1 MVQHNPDRLVIWP
14 GYFNSKISR
23 RRGRRVP
30 KESSVPNPDLE
41 NLAWAARQS
50 GLRKM
55 KREEGVSHPRRPY
68 LKEGRLW
75 ISAQSAKDDLGT
87 SNKEEVLQIIG
98 GVWREQYAKRKEEN
112 MGSNL
117 PNNKS
122 PSKKKSRQ
130 KISNVAA
137 KRAHA
142 ALQKRSQKR
151 KRR

>member
-1 MVQHNPDRLVIWP
+1 MEHNPDRLVLWP
-14 GYFNSKISR
+14 GYFNSKVSR
-23 RRGRRVP
+23 RSGRRVP

-55 KREEGVSHPRRPY
+55 KREEGVSHPRRPH

-75 ISAQSAKDDLGT
+75 VSAQSAKAELGT

-98 GVWREQYAKRKEEN
+98 GVWREQYSKRKEEN
-112 MGSNL
+112 LNSPNVSTKKSGS
-117 PNNKS
+117 
-122 PSKKKSRQ
+122 KKSRP
-130 KISNVAA
+130 KISNAA

-142 ALQKRSQKR
+142 ALQKRSQK
-151 KRR
+151 KRRR

>member
-1 MVQHNPDRLVIWP
+1 MQHNPDRLVLWP
-14 GYFNSKISR
+14 GYFNSKLSR
-23 RRGRRVP
+23 RKGRRVP
-30 KESSVPNPDLE
+30 KESSVPNPDLD

-75 ISAQSAKDDLGT
+75 ISAQSANADLGT

-112 MGSNL
+112 VGTNISSKN
-117 PNNKS
+117 S
-122 PSKKKSRQ
+122 SSKKKSRQ
-130 KISNVAA
+130 KISNIAA

-142 ALQKRSQKR
+142 ALQKKSKK
-151 KRR
+151 KRRR